1 MKKAAAKNVFGKLLP
16 LASFTVE
23 YQSIA
28 NAALDVQQ
36 NAYAPYSNFL
46 VGAAL
51 LHTDESITAGCN
63 WENCIYQGT
72 CAERCAIVSA
82 NAKGKRI
89 STAVAVCGG
98 SNNEAVKAPPTSL
111 VTPCG
116 LCRQMLKE
124 VSELSVVD
132 LDVLLIAANRTH
144 AKLMKLSELLPEGFG
159 PADIGVDLKV
169 WGKDRTSVVGK
180 KRSRDA

>member
-1 MKKAAAKNVFGKLLP
+1 MWW
-16 LASFTVE
+16 
-23 YQSIA
+23 
-28 NAALDVQQ
+28 VQQ
-36 NAYAPYSNFL
+36 RGSE
-46 VGAAL
+46 G
-51 LHTDESITAGCN
+51 TADL
-63 WENCIYQGT
+63 
-72 CAERCAIVSA
+72 
-82 NAKGKRI
+82 
-89 STAVAVCGG
+89 
-98 SNNEAVKAPPTSL
+98 L